1 MCRIVVSVLPEELP
15 FGVQLPGA
23 AIQFFASLPN
33 YLLSRTVMGER
44 SECRLMCYGND
55 VMSDDFDGSLRQGR
69 QFAGQW
75 RFGFSQLFRA

>member
-1 MCRIVVSVLPEELP
+1 MCRIVVSVLPKELP
-15 FGVQLPGA
+15 FGVELPGA
-23 AIQFFASLPN
+23 AIQFFTFLPN
-33 YLLSRTVMGER
+33 YLMGRMVMGER
-44 SECRLMCYGND
+44 SGCRLMCYGNN